1 MQNNRPFELFK
12 YKDCRFISMSF
23 LILFLSLITMSTLF
37 CNPVQSFPYNSGWGL
52 PYPLIQRSR
61 PGEIL
66 IRFKLGTPP
75 AQIANLIQ
83 QYGLQPVSS
92 SPFSGIQR
100 VAATANIN
108 GDLLQILRLQPE
120 VMYAEANFI
129 RRVEQFIPNDP
140 LIAFQWHLNINDL
153 PLAWELS
160 SGQGVTVAV
169 LDTGS
174 SYENYGEFGLAPDL
188 ANTIFLPGWDFI
200 NSDGHP
206 NDDNRHGTHITGII
220 AQSTNNLIGGA
231 GVAFQSSIMPVK
243 VLDNTGSG
251 DVSVI
256 VDGIYYAINNGAQI
270 INLSFGSIADPSSTE
285 EEAINYAVE
294 NGILVICSA
303 GNEISNQRH
312 YPSSY
317 PGSISVTATR
327 LDNKF
332 AAAYA
337 NFGPDIDLA
346 APGGDLSLD
355 QDGNGEP
362 DGIYQQTHN
371 GQNFKNFDFYYSEG
385 TSSACAY
392 VSGVAALVLSR
403 GGGNLSVIQAREI
416 LESTA
421 IDLGPSGWDEQYGW
435 GVVNPF
441 AAVLA
446 VDALLSPRTAAA
458 QGFLS
463 PFLFSSIPQS
473 LLLGSQIVSPYT
485 PYSANANALSIIGS
499 SLINSGVLNTFPATG
514 NSLSNSAGFNTFSTT
529 ANILPLTRSMA
540 NNGVFTTNENLLP
553 ASAANL
559 SLFSNNK
566 NLFPLSAAG
575 LGLGSLA
582 TLGLIYDTNF
592 SFGPEIFPS
601 SYMFPTARTANFLA
615 SSQRALSTSANSG
628 INQIAG
634 NYNTTLKPD
643 IYSPLL
649 WPSIAPNL
657 FIPWLW

>member
-1 MQNNRPFELFK
+1 MQNAGPIELFK
-12 YKDCRFISMSF
+12 CKSFPFISSLF
-23 LILFLSLITMSTLF
+23 LVLFLSLITMSTLF
-37 CNPVQSFPYNSGWGL
+37 CNPAQSFIYNSGWGL
-52 PYPLIQRSR
+52 PYHLIQRSR

-75 AQIANLIQ
+75 AQIAKLIQ
-83 QYGLQPVSS
+83 QYGLQPLSS

-108 GDLLQILRLQPE
+108 GDLLQILRLQPG
-120 VMYAEANFI
+120 VVYAEANFI
-129 RRVEQFIPNDP
+129 RRAEQFIPNDP
-140 LIAFQWHLNINDL
+140 LLTFQWHLNINDL

-174 SYENYGEFGLAPDL
+174 SYENYGEFALAPDL

-200 NSDGHP
+200 NNDGHP

-220 AQSTNNLIGGA
+220 AQSTNNRIGGA
-231 GVAFQSSIMPVK
+231 GVAFQCNIMPVK

-285 EEAINYAVE
+285 EEAINYAIE

-303 GNEISNQRH
+303 GNELSDQRH

-327 LDNKF
+327 LDNQF

-355 QDGNGEP
+355 QDGDGNP

-371 GQNFKNFDFYYSEG
+371 GQNFKNFEFFYSEG

-392 VSGVAALVLSR
+392 VSGVAALVLAR

-421 IDLGPSGWDEQYGW
+421 IDLGPPGWDEQYGC

-441 AAVLA
+441 AALLA
-446 VDALLSPRTAAA
+446 VDALLSPRSAAA

-463 PFLFSSIPQS
+463 PFLSQLIPQT
-473 LLLGSQIVSPYT
+473 LLLGSQIAS
-485 PYSANANALSIIGS
+485 PYSANAIALSIIGS
-499 SLINSGVLNTFPATG
+499 SIINSGVLNTYQATG
-514 NSLSNSAGFNTFSTT
+514 NFLTNSAGFNTLSTT
-529 ANILPLTRSMA
+529 ANTLPLTRTIANRTIA
-540 NNGVFTTNENLLP
+540 NNNGIFTTNENLLP
-553 ASAANL
+553 T
-559 SLFSNNK
+559 
-566 NLFPLSAAG
+566 SAAG
-575 LGLGSLA
+575 LSIGNLG
-582 TLGLIYDTNF
+582 TLGLIYNTNF
-592 SFGPEIFPS
+592 GFNPGRIS
-601 SYMFPTARTANFLA
+601 SSSLFPTTRTANFFPP
-615 SSQRALSTSANSG
+615 SQRASSITANSG
-628 INQIAG
+628 TNQIAG
-634 NYNTTLKPD
+634 NYNSTLKAN
-643 IYSPLL
+643 IYSSLL
-649 WPSIAPNL
+649 WPAITPNL

>member
-1 MQNNRPFELFK
+1 MQNAGPIELFK
-12 YKDCRFISMSF
+12 CKSFPFLSSPF
-23 LILFLSLITMSTLF
+23 LIVFLSLFTMSALF
-37 CNPVQSFPYNSGWGL
+37 GNPAHSFVYNPGWGM

-66 IRFKLGTPP
+66 IRFKVGTPP
-75 AQIANLIQ
+75 VQIANLIQ
-83 QYGLQPVSS
+83 QYGLQPLSS

-120 VMYAEANFI
+120 VAYAEVNFI
-129 RRVEQFIPNDP
+129 RRAEQLIPNDP
-140 LIAFQWHLNINDL
+140 LLAFQWHLNINDL

-160 SGQGVTVAV
+160 KGKGVTVAV

-174 SYENYGEFGLAPDL
+174 SYENFGEYGLAPDL

-200 NSDGHP
+200 NNDGHP

-231 GVAFQSSIMPVK
+231 GVAFQSNIMPVK

-303 GNEISNQRH
+303 GNEVSNQRH

-317 PGSISVTATR
+317 PNAISVTATR
-327 LDNKF
+327 LDNQF

-337 NFGPDIDLA
+337 NYGADIDLA
-346 APGGDLSLD
+346 GPGGDLSLD
-355 QDGNGEP
+355 QDGDGNP

-392 VSGVAALVLSR
+392 VSGVAALVLAR

-441 AAVLA
+441 AALLA
-446 VDALLSPRTAAA
+446 VDALLSPRAAAA

-463 PFLFSSIPQS
+463 PFLLSSIPQS
-473 LLLGSQIVSPYT
+473 VLLGSQIAY
-485 PYSANANALSIIGS
+485 PYSANAKALSSLGS
-499 SLINSGVLNTFPATG
+499 SLINSGGLITYPGTRNVLTNSSDFTTLSPTANVSPLTRAIANNGTFTAYE
-514 NSLSNSAGFNTFSTT
+514 NLLSGSTAGFNFGT
-529 ANILPLTRSMA
+529 
-540 NNGVFTTNENLLP
+540 
-553 ASAANL
+553 
-559 SLFSNNK
+559 
-566 NLFPLSAAG
+566 
-575 LGLGSLA
+575 LG
-582 TLGLIYDTNF
+582 TLGLVYNSSLGF
-592 SFGPEIFPS
+592 SPGILSS
-601 SYMFPTARTANFLA
+601 SYLFPVTGAANFLA
-615 SSQRALSTSANSG
+615 SSQRVSATTNANNWT
-628 INQIAG
+628 NQRAG
-634 NYNTTLKPD
+634 NYRTSLDAD

-649 WPSIAPNL
+649 WPVLIPNVV
-657 FIPWLW
+657 IPWWW

>member
-1 MQNNRPFELFK
+1 MQNARPVELFK
-12 YKDCRFISMSF
+12 YKAFRFISMSF

-37 CNPVQSFPYNSGWGL
+37 CNPAQSFIYNSGWGL

-108 GDLLQILRLQPE
+108 GGLLQILRLHPE

-129 RRVEQFIPNDP
+129 RRAEQFIPNDP
-140 LIAFQWHLNINDL
+140 LIAFQWHLNINEL

-169 LDTGS
+169 LDTGA
-174 SYENYGEFGLAPDL
+174 SYENFGEFGLAPDL

-200 NSDGHP
+200 NNDGHP

-220 AQSTNNLIGGA
+220 GQSTNNMIGGA
-231 GVAFQSSIMPVK
+231 GVAFQCNIMPVK

-270 INLSFGSIADPSSTE
+270 INLSFGSIADPSSSE
-285 EEAINYAVE
+285 EEAINYAID

-303 GNEISNQRH
+303 GNEVSNQRH

-317 PGSISVTATR
+317 PGAISVTATR

-346 APGGDLSLD
+346 APGGDISLD
-355 QDGNGEP
+355 QNGDGEP

-392 VSGVAALVLSR
+392 VSGVAALVLAR

-421 IDLGPSGWDEQYGW
+421 IDLGPPGWDEQYGW
-435 GVVNPF
+435 GVINPF

-446 VDALLSPRTAAA
+446 VDALLSPRSAAA

-463 PFLFSSIPQS
+463 PFLLSSFPQS
-473 LLLGSQIVSPYT
+473 LLLGSQIAY
-485 PYSANANALSIIGS
+485 PYSANANALSLIGS
-499 SLINSGVLNTFPATG
+499 SLINSGVLNTYPVMGYFLT
-514 NSLSNSAGFNTFSTT
+514 NSAGFNTLSTT
-529 ANILPLTRSMA
+529 ANTLPLTRSMA
-540 NNGVFTTNENLLP
+540 NNGIFTANENLLP
-553 ASAANL
+553 ASVANL
-559 SLFSNNK
+559 
-566 NLFPLSAAG
+566 NLFTTNNNLLPISAAG
-575 LGLGSLA
+575 FGLGSLA

-592 SFGPEIFPS
+592 GFGPGILPS
-601 SYMFPTARTANFLA
+601 SYMFPTAGTANFLT
-615 SSQRALSTSANSG
+615 SSQRASSTTANSG

-634 NYNTTLKPD
+634 NYNTILKAD

-649 WPSIAPNL
+649 WPAIAPNL
-657 FIPWLW
+657 FFPWLW